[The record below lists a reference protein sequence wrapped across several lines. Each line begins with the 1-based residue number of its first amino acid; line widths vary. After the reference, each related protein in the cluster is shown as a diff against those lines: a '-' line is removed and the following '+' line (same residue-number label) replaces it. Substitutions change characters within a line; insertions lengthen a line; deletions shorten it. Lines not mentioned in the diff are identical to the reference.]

1 MKTNVLITSAGR
13 RVSLVKSFINAASM
27 VLPGAKVITV
37 DMNPDLSAACTVSD
51 LSYQICSVTDS
62 NYSETL
68 KKICVENNVGLVIPT
83 IDTELVIL
91 AKNRNDFEKQG
102 INIIVSSVPF
112 VKRCRNKRESNLLF
126 EELGIKT
133 PKLQDKQN
141 LEFPVFIK
149 PFNGSLSSEIHLIRE
164 RSQLSEYLLTNDKFM
179 FMEYIDSNKFDEYT
193 VDIYYDRGGNLKCLV
208 PRKRIEVRGGEISKG
223 ITVKNI
229 LYEELKEK
237 LSELK
242 GARGCITAQFFLS
255 KEGNNIYGIEINAR
269 FGGGYP
275 LSYFAGAVYPEFLIQ
290 EYLLNSSVSF
300 HEEWKENLLML
311 RFDQEIIIANE

>member
-91 AKNRNDFEKQG
+91 AKNRNDFEKHG

-112 VKRCRNKRESNLLF
+112 VKRCRNK
-126 EELGIKT
+126 
-133 PKLQDKQN
+133 
-141 LEFPVFIK
+141 
-149 PFNGSLSSEIHLIRE
+149 SLSCKTSKILNFR
-164 RSQLSEYLLTNDKFM
+164 YLLSPS
-179 FMEYIDSNKFDEYT
+179 ME
-193 VDIYYDRGGNLKCLV
+193 V
-208 PRKRIEVRGGEISKG
+208 
-223 ITVKNI
+223 
-229 LYEELKEK
+229 
-237 LSELK
+237 
-242 GARGCITAQFFLS
+242 
-255 KEGNNIYGIEINAR
+255 
-269 FGGGYP
+269 
-275 LSYFAGAVYPEFLIQ
+275 
-290 EYLLNSSVSF
+290 
-300 HEEWKENLLML
+300 
-311 RFDQEIIIANE
+311 